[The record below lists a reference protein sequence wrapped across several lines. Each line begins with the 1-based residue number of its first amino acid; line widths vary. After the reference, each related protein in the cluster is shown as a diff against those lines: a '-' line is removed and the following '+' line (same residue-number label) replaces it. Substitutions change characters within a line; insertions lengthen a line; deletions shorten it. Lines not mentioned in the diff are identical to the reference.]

1 VQLLVPKARENQH
14 GTYQC
19 RAELCHLPSLRQY
32 GPRRPCRTGS
42 EVVSQ
47 QKAWWVWYGFG
58 CTRDTITK
66 PKPRRD
72 RILRESQESEGDSAR
87 AAIGLNE
94 AQVELKWQRQSQ
106 EQKLQ
111 GRCSEPGQRWPI
123 HRMTGRVMTVSAGTA
138 VPLWLQCDRTHR
150 ELVLSCCAMPRMRVI
165 YSIHVLLE
173 VAAKHCLSSSSEP
186 RQQ

>member
-1 VQLLVPKARENQH
+1 MVLEDLVVQGLRWFHSRRH
-14 GTYQC
+14 GGSGMGSVAQ
-19 RAELCHLPSLRQY
+19 ELQSQSQSQS
-32 GPRRPCRTGS
+32 RR
-42 EVVSQ
+42 
-47 QKAWWVWYGFG
+47 
-58 CTRDTITK
+58 
-66 PKPRRD
+66 
-72 RILRESQESEGDSAR
+72 RILRESQESERDSAR

-173 VAAKHCLSSSSEP
+173 VATKHCLSSSSEP